1 MSPPARYLA
10 AMADDPAI
18 SQLVLFGGST
28 GMGLLGDTW
37 VWDGTTWGHYSSS
50 GPSGRQD
57 ASMAFDPA
65 TSQLVLF
72 GGSTSIGYAG
82 DTWTGDGTDW
92 TQRSVTGPSAR
103 QGASMAYDSAT
114 SQFVLF
120 GGWGGAYL
128 ADTWTFSV
136 PVTVA
141 PAPGPPPSTTITQ
154 AWPVTGRTTA
164 AARAAFTSHLS
175 TTGQHGWTRYVTTSR
190 ACGVAVSS
198 SGRITTTGRPR
209 GRCTVSGTDSD
220 TGTTADSG
228 TWTYTL
234 TIGPVTIAQR
244 GPKTATTTAAAS
256 AAFTSHFRTAGGR
269 GPVRYITTSKAC
281 GVIVSSAGAIR
292 TRGRLKAG
300 HCTVSGTD
308 TDPTRAPGKWSF
320 TLTVTTS

>member
-1 MSPPARYLA
+1 
-10 AMADDPAI
+10 MAYD
-18 SQLVLFGGST
+18 Q
-28 GMGLLGDTW
+28 
-37 VWDGTTWGHYSSS
+37 
-50 GPSGRQD
+50 
-57 ASMAFDPA
+57 A

-72 GGSTSIGYAG
+72 GGWGDSGRLG
-82 DTWTGDGTDW
+82 DTWTWDGTTW
-92 TQRSVTGPSAR
+92 TLRSPGLSPSAR
-103 QGASMAYDSAT
+103 NGASMAYDPVTSQLVLFGGWDSSGYLGDTWTWDGTTWAQPIPATSPPARYNAAMAYDQAT

-164 AARAAFTSHLS
+164 AARAAFTGHLG

-198 SGRITTTGRPR
+198 SGRITATGRPR

-234 TIGPVTIAQR
+234 TIGPVTITQR
-244 GPKTATTTAAAS
+244 GPNTAATTAAAS
-256 AAFTSHFRTAGGR
+256 AAFTSHFRTTGGR
-269 GPVRYITTSKAC
+269 GPVRYVTTSRAC
-281 GVIVSSAGAIR
+281 GVIVSPAGAIR

-300 HCTVSGTD
+300 HCPVSGTD
-308 TDPTRAPGKWSF
+308 TDPARAQGKWSF
-320 TLTVTTS
+320 TLIVTTS